1 MRHFQTNLITTTIL
15 EDRIE
20 YALQSPGNPLS
31 DLTSVD
37 FVLSAA
43 SATSGIRIFPM
54 LIIGCYEMPGSWINI
69 SDNHRS
75 NNIYTFGMSY
85 IRKRCP
91 FLGW

>member
-1 MRHFQTNLITTTIL
+1 MTIL

-43 SATSGIRIFPM
+43 SDTSGIRIFPM
-54 LIIGCYEMPGSWINI
+54 LIIGCYEMPGKWINI
-69 SDNHRS
+69 SDKLSLKQYLH
-75 NNIYTFGMSY
+75 IWHVLYQETL
-85 IRKRCP
+85 P
-91 FLGW
+91 FYKLVLFVS